1 MPTSQ
6 TPPDV
11 RVGPVLLAPGVSR
24 LNFWAYLHAAF
35 ACIAVMAGM
44 NFLQSYVLTE
54 HLQLPRDVQGAVSG
68 DLVFWTEIVAIILIG
83 PFGALCDRIGRK
95 PVIVAGILAAGVGYG
110 LYPLATSVPELVAF
124 RMLYA
129 VGAAALGAVL
139 AIIGNDYPAE
149 ASRGRMIGVAGFM
162 NGLGVIFMSA
172 LVARIP
178 AWLTP
183 QGIEPITAGRMMFWS
198 VALLCLVSA
207 LVFARGL
214 RSGTPLGTQHRP
226 GWSVLLL
233 SGMRAAANPRIVL
246 SYAAAFTGRSD
257 VAIKGIF
264 ISLWALVAAP
274 EAGLDSAEALKRAGI
289 VLAFT
294 GVISLVW
301 NPLFGVVLD
310 RVDRVTGLAL
320 AMGLAGVGYGSMAF
334 ITSPLDF
341 SMLPAFAVLAAGQ
354 SSAIVASIT
363 LVGQEAPARERGAV
377 IGMNGLCGAIGIL
390 ISAVVGGR
398 LFDAWGPWAP
408 FVLLG
413 GLQLVICA
421 AAIAVRVSQIRRAGA
436 PGRDRATA

>member
-1 MPTSQ
+1 MPVSQ

-24 LNFWAYLHAAF
+24 LNFWTYLHAAF
-35 ACIAVMAGM
+35 VCIAVLAGM

-54 HLQLPRDVQGAVSG
+54 HLRLPRDVQGAVSG
-68 DLVFWTEIVAIILIG
+68 DLVFWTEIVAILLIG
-83 PFGALCDRIGRK
+83 PFGALCDRVGRK
-95 PVIVAGILAAGVGYG
+95 PIIVGGILVTGLGYG
-110 LYPLATSVPELVAF
+110 LYPLATSVPELIAI
-124 RMLYA
+124 RMIYA
-129 VGAAALGAVL
+129 TGAAALGAVL

-172 LVARIP
+172 VVARIP

-183 QGIEPITAGRMMFWS
+183 RDVTPVAAGHVMFWF
-198 VALLCLVSA
+198 VAVLCVASA
-207 LVFARGL
+207 FVFARGL
-214 RSGTPLGTQHRP
+214 RGGTPVGTQHP
-226 GWSVLLL
+226 PEWSTLLL
-233 SGMRAAANPRIVL
+233 SGIRAAANPRIVL

-301 NPLFGVVLD
+301 NPLFGAVLD

-341 SMLPAFAVLAAGQ
+341 AMLPAFAVLAAGQ

-377 IGMNGLCGAIGIL
+377 IGMNGLCGAVGIL

-398 LFDAWGPWAP
+398 LFDAWAPWAP

-413 GLQLVICA
+413 VLQLAICA
-421 AAIAVRVSQIRRAGA
+421 AAVAVRLGAWHRAA
-436 PGRDRATA
+436 RSARDRAAA